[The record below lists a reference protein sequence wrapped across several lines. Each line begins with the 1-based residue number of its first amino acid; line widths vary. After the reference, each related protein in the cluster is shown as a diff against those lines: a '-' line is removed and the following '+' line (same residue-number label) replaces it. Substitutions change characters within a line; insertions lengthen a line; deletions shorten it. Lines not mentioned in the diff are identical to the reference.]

1 MGGAGS
7 RPRPSVALGEKD
19 TKMQICPLMS
29 YAANQAPCVR
39 EQCAMW
45 DKREEACGF
54 MAGAIR
60 IEDSVERMITT
71 LNEIKV
77 KF

>member
-1 MGGAGS
+1 M
-7 RPRPSVALGEKD
+7 P
-19 TKMQICPLMS
+19 ICPLMS
-29 YAANQAPCVR
+29 YAANQVQCVR

-54 MAGAIR
+54 LAVGAR
-60 IEDSVERMITT
+60 VQDSISDLTMT

>member
-1 MGGAGS
+1 M
-7 RPRPSVALGEKD
+7 L
-19 TKMQICPLMS
+19 ICPLMS

-39 EQCAMW
+39 DQCAMW
-45 DKREEACGF
+45 DGREEKCGVLSTPIRVQD
-54 MAGAIR
+54 AIN
-60 IEDSVERMITT
+60 DLVST

>member
-1 MGGAGS
+1 M
-7 RPRPSVALGEKD
+7 
-19 TKMQICPLMS
+19 ICPLMS
-29 YAANQAPCVR
+29 YAANQVSCAKD
-39 EQCAMW
+39 QCAIW

-54 MAGAIR
+54 LSVATR
-60 IEDSVERMITT
+60 VEDSVRDMTMT

>member
-1 MGGAGS
+1 M
-7 RPRPSVALGEKD
+7 L
-19 TKMQICPLMS
+19 ICPLMS

-45 DKREEACGF
+45 DERETRCGVL
-54 MAGAIR
+54 GTAIR
-60 IEDSVERMITT
+60 IQDSIQDLTSA

>member
-1 MGGAGS
+1 M
-7 RPRPSVALGEKD
+7 
-19 TKMQICPLMS
+19 ICPLMS
-29 YAANQAPCVR
+29 YAANQVPCVR

-45 DKREEACGF
+45 DKREDCCGF
-54 MAGAIR
+54 LGIGSRVQDGLSDLVM
-60 IEDSVERMITT
+60 T